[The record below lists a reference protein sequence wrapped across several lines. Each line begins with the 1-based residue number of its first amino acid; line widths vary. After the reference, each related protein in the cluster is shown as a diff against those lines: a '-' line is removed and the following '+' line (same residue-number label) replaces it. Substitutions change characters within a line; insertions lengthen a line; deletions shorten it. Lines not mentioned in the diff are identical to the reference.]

1 MELELTIC
9 RASDV
14 AELVR
19 AHDRDNI
26 PFSVVISLESP
37 GDEGRAPRL
46 INEVGSQWAERQLIL
61 TCVDVESGPGTPS
74 KQLVQEALD
83 YFVKWQPATGVMRV
97 LVNCRAGISRSTA
110 LALVLLRFHR
120 GPGTEKECVTE
131 LLRLRPGAAPNIAIV
146 QHADE
151 LLGCGGELVRSVE
164 GNPEVTRQRAEA
176 DRTRGP
182 YAALV
187 SLHLGKPD

>member
-1 MELELTIC
+1 MVSERGSRKLELELAIC

-74 KQLVQEALD
+74 KQLVQEL
-83 YFVKWQPATGVMRV
+83 WTT
-97 LVNCRAGISRSTA
+97 S
-110 LALVLLRFHR
+110 
-120 GPGTEKECVTE
+120 
-131 LLRLRPGAAPNIAIV
+131 
-146 QHADE
+146 
-151 LLGCGGELVRSVE
+151 
-164 GNPEVTRQRAEA
+164 
-176 DRTRGP
+176 
-182 YAALV
+182 
-187 SLHLGKPD
+187 